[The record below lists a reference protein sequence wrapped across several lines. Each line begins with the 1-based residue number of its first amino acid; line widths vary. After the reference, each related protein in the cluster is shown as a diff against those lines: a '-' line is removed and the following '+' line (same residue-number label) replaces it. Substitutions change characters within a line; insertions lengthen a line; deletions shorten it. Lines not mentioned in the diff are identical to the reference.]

1 MNRHVTSGRWGLGLV
16 LSLFTIFVWGG
27 LPIVLK
33 IMLISLDAF
42 TMTWYRFVVAAA
54 LMALIVYRQ
63 GHLALV
69 RRLKGGYALVFLA
82 AVFGF
87 SCAYVFY
94 PQSLQYISPS
104 AAQVVNQISLL
115 FLLLGAMLLFHER
128 MTLIQVLGLLLLTGG
143 IVLFFNEEL
152 TELLSGD
159 SAMIPG
165 ILWVTVAALALST
178 YTLTQKQLL
187 QILPTSV
194 ILFLI
199 YLIGSLLILPFVRFD
214 ALLAQDARQMILLN
228 ASAVISLVAFVTLVE
243 SLKHLEVFRVSMVLA
258 AVPMVTVVD
267 MMILAPL
274 LPGLL
279 QPEHLNLLSVS
290 GAVLVVIGS
299 ILGNLRRSEKS
310 G

>member
-42 TMTWYRFVVAAA
+42 TMTWYRFVVAAV
-54 LMALIVYRQ
+54 LMALIVHRQ
-63 GHLALV
+63 GHFHLV
-69 RRLKGGYALVFLA
+69 RQLKGGYALVFLTS
-82 AVFGF
+82 VLGF

-152 TELLSGD
+152 AELLSGD

-199 YLIGSLLILPFVRFD
+199 YLIGSFLILPFVRFES
-214 ALLAQDARQMILLN
+214 LLAQDARQMILLN
-228 ASAVISLVAFVTLVE
+228 VSAVISLVAFVTLVE

-258 AVPMVTVVD
+258 AVPLVTVVD
-267 MMILAPL
+267 MMIAAPL
-274 LPGLL
+274 VPALL
-279 QPEHLNLLSVS
+279 QPENLNLLSIS

-299 ILGNLRRSEKS
+299 ILGNLRRSVKP

>member
-27 LPIVLK
+27 LPIILK

-42 TMTWYRFVVAAA
+42 TMTWYRFVVAAV
-54 LMALIVYRQ
+54 LMAPIVYRQ
-63 GHLALV
+63 GHFGLV

-82 AVFGF
+82 SVIGF

-115 FLLLGAMLLFHER
+115 FLLLGAMLFFHER
-128 MTLIQVLGLLLLTGG
+128 MALIQVLGLLLLTGG
-143 IVLFFNEEL
+143 IVLFFNEQLSEL
-152 TELLSGD
+152 WSGD

-165 ILWVTVAALALST
+165 ILWVTAAALALST

-199 YLIGSLLILPFVRFD
+199 YLFGSILILPFVRFES
-214 ALLAQDARQMILLN
+214 LLVQDTQQMILLN

-258 AVPMVTVVD
+258 AVPLVTVVD

-279 QPEHLNLLSVS
+279 QPEHLNLLSIS

-299 ILGNLRRSEKS
+299 ILGNLRRSVKS
-310 G
+310 V

>member
-42 TMTWYRFVVAAA
+42 TMTWYRFVVAAV
-54 LMALIVYRQ
+54 LMAVIVHKQ
-63 GHLALV
+63 GHFPLV
-69 RRLKGGYALVFLA
+69 RQLRGGYALVFLA
-82 AVFGF
+82 AVLGF

-128 MTLIQVLGLLLLTGG
+128 MALIQVFGLVLLTGG
-143 IVLFFNEEL
+143 IVLFFNEQLSEL
-152 TELLSGD
+152 WSGD

-165 ILWVTVAALALST
+165 ILWVIVAALALST

-199 YLIGSLLILPFVRFD
+199 YTVGAILILPFVRFD
-214 ALLAQDARQMILLN
+214 ALLEQDAAQMILLN
-228 ASAVISLVAFVTLVE
+228 VSAVISLVAFVTLVE

-258 AVPMVTVVD
+258 VAPLVTVVD
-267 MMILAPL
+267 MMIAAPL

-279 QPEHLNLLSVS
+279 QPENLNALSIS

-299 ILGNLRRSEKS
+299 ILGNLRRSVKS

>member
-42 TMTWYRFVVAAA
+42 TMTWYRFVVAAV

-63 GHLALV
+63 GHFALV
-69 RRLKGGYALVFLA
+69 HQLKGGYALVFLA
-82 AVFGF
+82 AVIGF

-115 FLLLGAMLLFHER
+115 FLLLGAMLIFQER

-143 IVLFFNEEL
+143 IVLFFNEEMA
-152 TELLSGD
+152 ELWSGD

-165 ILWVTVAALALST
+165 ILWVTAAALALST

-199 YLIGSLLILPFVRFD
+199 YLIGSFLILPFVRFD
-214 ALLAQDARQMILLN
+214 ALLAQDTRQMILLN

-258 AVPMVTVVD
+258 AVPLVTVVD

-279 QPEHLNLLSVS
+279 QPEHLNLLSIS

-299 ILGNLRRSEKS
+299 ILGNLRRSVKS

>member
-1 MNRHVTSGRWGLGLV
+1 MNRHVTSGRWGLGLI

-63 GHLALV
+63 GHFGLV
-69 RRLKGGYALVFLA
+69 RRLKSGYALVFLA
-82 AVFGF
+82 AVLGF

-143 IVLFFNEEL
+143 IVLFFNEQLSEL
-152 TELLSGD
+152 WSGD

-165 ILWVTVAALALST
+165 ILWVTAAALALST

-199 YLIGSLLILPFVRFD
+199 YLAGSILILPFVRFES
-214 ALLAQDARQMILLN
+214 LLAQDTQQMILLN
-228 ASAVISLVAFVTLVE
+228 VSAVISLVAFVTLVE

-258 AVPMVTVVD
+258 VVPLVTVVD

-279 QPEHLNLLSVS
+279 QPEHLNLISIS
-290 GAVLVVIGS
+290 GAILVVIGS
-299 ILGNLRRSEKS
+299 IFGNLRRSMKS

>member
-63 GHLALV
+63 GHFALV

-82 AVFGF
+82 SVLGF

-152 TELLSGD
+152 AELLSGD

-165 ILWVTVAALALST
+165 IMWVTVAALALST

-199 YLIGSLLILPFVRFD
+199 YLAGSILILPFVRFES
-214 ALLAQDARQMILLN
+214 LLVQDTRQMILLN

-258 AVPMVTVVD
+258 AVPLVTVVD

-279 QPEHLNLLSVS
+279 QPEHLNLLSIS

-299 ILGNLRRSEKS
+299 ILGNLRRSMKP

>member
-63 GHLALV
+63 GHFHLV
-69 RRLKGGYALVFLA
+69 RRLKGGYAPVFLA
-82 AVFGF
+82 SVLGF
-87 SCAYVFY
+87 SSAYVLY
-94 PQSLQYISPS
+94 PQGLHYISPS

-128 MTLIQVLGLLLLTGG
+128 MNRVQVFGLMLLTGG
-143 IVLFFNEEL
+143 IFLFFNEHLSEL
-152 TELLSGD
+152 ASGD

-165 ILWVTVAALALST
+165 ILWVTLAALALST

-199 YLIGSLLILPFVRFD
+199 YLIGSFLILPFVRFES
-214 ALLAQDARQMILLN
+214 LLAQDARQMILLN
-228 ASAVISLVAFVTLVE
+228 VSAVISLVAFVTLVE

-258 AVPMVTVVD
+258 VVPLVTVVD
-267 MMILAPL
+267 MMVLAPL

-279 QPEHLNLLSVS
+279 QPEHLNLLSIS

-299 ILGNLRRSEKS
+299 ILGNLRRSVKS

>member
-63 GHLALV
+63 GHFTLV

-82 AVFGF
+82 AVLGF

-152 TELLSGD
+152 AELLSGD

-165 ILWVTVAALALST
+165 IMWVTVAALALST

-199 YLIGSLLILPFVRFD
+199 YLAGSILILPFVRFES
-214 ALLAQDARQMILLN
+214 LLVQDTRQMILLN

-258 AVPMVTVVD
+258 AVPLVTVVD

-279 QPEHLNLLSVS
+279 QPEHLNLLSIS

-299 ILGNLRRSEKS
+299 ILGNLRRSVKS

>member
-42 TMTWYRFVVAAA
+42 TMTWYRFVVAAV
-54 LMALIVYRQ
+54 LMALIVHRQ
-63 GHLALV
+63 GHFHLV
-69 RRLKGGYALVFLA
+69 RRLKSGYALVFLA
-82 AVFGF
+82 SVLGF
-87 SCAYVFY
+87 SSAYVLY
-94 PQSLQYISPS
+94 PQGLEYISPS

-128 MTLIQVLGLLLLTGG
+128 MSLIQLFGLVLLTGG
-143 IVLFFNEEL
+143 IFLFFNEHLSEL
-152 TELLSGD
+152 VSGD

-165 ILWVTVAALALST
+165 ILWVTLAALALST

-187 QILPTSV
+187 QVLPTSV

-199 YLIGSLLILPFVRFD
+199 YLIGSFLILPFVQIES
-214 ALLAQDARQMILLN
+214 LLAQDTRQMILLN
-228 ASAVISLVAFVTLVE
+228 VSAVISLVAFVTLVE

-258 AVPMVTVVD
+258 VVPLITVVD
-267 MMILAPL
+267 MMIVAPL
-274 LPGLL
+274 IPGLL
-279 QPEHLNLLSVS
+279 RPEHLNLLSIS

-299 ILGNLRRSEKS
+299 ILGNLRRSVKP

>member
-1 MNRHVTSGRWGLGLV
+1 MNRHVTSGRGGLGLV

-42 TMTWYRFVVAAA
+42 TMTWYRFVVAAT

-63 GHLALV
+63 GHFRLV
-69 RRLKGGYALVFLA
+69 RQLKGGYALVFLVSVLA
-82 AVFGF
+82 F
-87 SCAYVFY
+87 SFAYVLY
-94 PQSLQYISPS
+94 PQGLKYISPS

-128 MTLIQVLGLLLLTGG
+128 MNRIQVFGLLLLTGG
-143 IVLFFNEEL
+143 IFLFFNEEL
-152 TELLSGD
+152 AELLSGE

-199 YLIGSLLILPFVRFD
+199 YLSGSILILPFVRFD
-214 ALLAQDARQMILLN
+214 SLLVQDTQQMILLN

-258 AVPMVTVVD
+258 VVPLVTVVD
-267 MMILAPL
+267 MIIAAPL

-279 QPEHLNLLSVS
+279 QPEHLNLLSIS

-299 ILGNLRRSEKS
+299 ILGNLRRSVKS

>member
-42 TMTWYRFVVAAA
+42 TMTWYRFVVAAV
-54 LMALIVYRQ
+54 LMAVIVQRQ
-63 GHLALV
+63 GHLPLV
-69 RRLKGGYALVFLA
+69 RQLRGGYLLVFLA
-82 AVFGF
+82 AVLGF

-94 PQSLQYISPS
+94 PQSLKYISPS

-115 FLLLGAMLLFHER
+115 FLLLGAMLLFKER
-128 MTLIQVLGLLLLTGG
+128 MTRIQVFGLMLLTGG
-143 IVLFFNEEL
+143 IVLFFNEQL
-152 TELLSGD
+152 SELLSGD

-187 QILPTSV
+187 QVLPTSV

-199 YLIGSLLILPFVRFD
+199 YSAGSILILPFVRFD
-214 ALLAQDARQMILLN
+214 SLLEQDSSQMILLN
-228 ASAVISLVAFVTLVE
+228 VSAVISLVAFVTLVE
-243 SLKHLEVFRVSMVLA
+243 SLKHLEVFRVSMVLSA
-258 AVPMVTVVD
+258 APLVTVVD
-267 MMILAPL
+267 MMIAAPL
-274 LPGLL
+274 VPDLL
-279 QPEHLNLLSVS
+279 QPENLNFLSVS
-290 GAVLVVIGS
+290 GAVLVVVGS
-299 ILGNLRRSEKS
+299 ILGNLRRTAKS
-310 G
+310 R

>member
-42 TMTWYRFVVAAA
+42 TMTWYRFVVAAV
-54 LMALIVYRQ
+54 LMALIVHRQ
-63 GHLALV
+63 GHFHLV
-69 RRLKGGYALVFLA
+69 RQLKGGYALVFLA
-82 AVFGF
+82 SVLGF

-115 FLLLGAMLLFHER
+115 FLLMGAMLFFHER
-128 MTLIQVLGLLLLTGG
+128 MNLVQVLGLLLLTGG
-143 IVLFFNEEL
+143 IVLFFNEQL
-152 TELLSGD
+152 AELLSGD
-159 SAMIPG
+159 SVMIPG
-165 ILWVTVAALALST
+165 ILWVTAAALALST

-187 QILPTSV
+187 QIMPTSV

-199 YLIGSLLILPFVRFD
+199 YLIGSFLILPFVQFKS
-214 ALLAQDARQMILLN
+214 LLVQDARQVILLN
-228 ASAVISLVAFVTLVE
+228 VSAVISLVAFVTLVE

-258 AVPMVTVVD
+258 VVPLITVVD
-267 MMILAPL
+267 MMIMAPL
-274 LPGLL
+274 VPALL
-279 QPEHLNLLSVS
+279 QPEHLNFVSIS

-299 ILGNLRRSEKS
+299 ILGNLRRSVRS

>member
-42 TMTWYRFVVAAA
+42 TMTWYRFVVAAV
-54 LMALIVYRQ
+54 LMALIVHRQ
-63 GHLALV
+63 GHFTLI
-69 RRLKGGYALVFLA
+69 RQLKGGYALVFLA
-82 AVFGF
+82 SVLGF

-104 AAQVVNQISLL
+104 AAQVINQISLL
-115 FLLLGAMLLFHER
+115 FLLLGAMLIFHER
-128 MTLIQVLGLLLLTGG
+128 MTLIQMMGLLLLTGG
-143 IVLFFNEEL
+143 IVLFFNDQL
-152 TELLSGD
+152 SELLSGT
-159 SAMIPG
+159 STMTPG
-165 ILWVTVAALALST
+165 ILWVTAAAFALST

-194 ILFLI
+194 ILFLV
-199 YLIGSLLILPFVRFD
+199 YLVGSLLILPFVRFES
-214 ALLAQDARQMILLN
+214 LLAQDTGQMILLN

-243 SLKHLEVFRVSMVLA
+243 SLKHLEIFRVSMVLA
-258 AVPMVTVVD
+258 VVPLVTVVD
-267 MMILAPL
+267 MMIVAPL
-274 LPGLL
+274 IPGLL
-279 QPEHLNLLSVS
+279 QPEDLNLLSIS

-299 ILGNLRRSEKS
+299 ILGNLRRSMKS

>member
-63 GHLALV
+63 GHFALA
-69 RRLKGGYALVFLA
+69 RRLKGGYVLVFLA

-152 TELLSGD
+152 AELLSGD

-165 ILWVTVAALALST
+165 IMWVTVAALALST

-199 YLIGSLLILPFVRFD
+199 YLIGSVLILPFVRFES
-214 ALLAQDARQMILLN
+214 LLVQDTRQMVLLN

-258 AVPMVTVVD
+258 AVPLVTVVD

-279 QPEHLNLLSVS
+279 QPEHLNLLSIS

-299 ILGNLRRSEKS
+299 ILGNLRRSVKP

>member
-1 MNRHVTSGRWGLGLV
+1 MNRHVTSGRWGLGLL

-42 TMTWYRFVVAAA
+42 TMTWYRFVVAAV
-54 LMALIVYRQ
+54 LMALIVHRQ
-63 GHLALV
+63 GHFRLV
-69 RRLKGGYALVFLA
+69 RQLKGGYALVFLA
-82 AVFGF
+82 SVLGF

-104 AAQVVNQISLL
+104 AAQVINQISLL
-115 FLLLGAMLLFHER
+115 FLLLGAMLIFHER
-128 MTLIQVLGLLLLTGG
+128 MTLIQMMGLLLLTSG
-143 IVLFFNEEL
+143 IVLFFNEDLGEL
-152 TELLSGD
+152 ASGD

-165 ILWVTVAALALST
+165 ILWVTAAALALST

-187 QILPTSV
+187 QVLPTSV

-199 YLIGSLLILPFVRFD
+199 YLIGSFLILPFVQFES
-214 ALLAQDARQMILLN
+214 LLAQDAGQMILLN
-228 ASAVISLVAFVTLVE
+228 VSAVISLVAFVTLVE

-258 AVPMVTVVD
+258 AVPLVTVVD
-267 MMILAPL
+267 MMILAPV

-279 QPEHLNLLSVS
+279 QPEHLNLLSIS
-290 GAVLVVIGS
+290 GAVLVVTGS
-299 ILGNLRRSEKS
+299 ILGNLRRSEKP

>member
-16 LSLFTIFVWGG
+16 LSLFTILVWGG

-42 TMTWYRFVVAAA
+42 TMTWYRFIVAAV
-54 LMALIVYRQ
+54 LMAAIVHRQ
-63 GHLALV
+63 GHFPLV
-69 RRLKGGYALVFLA
+69 RQLRGGYALLFLA
-82 AVFGF
+82 AVTGF

-115 FLLLGAMLLFHER
+115 FLLLGAMLLYHER
-128 MTLIQVLGLLLLTGG
+128 LTLIQLLGLMLLTGG
-143 IVLFFNEEL
+143 IVLFFNDRLVEL
-152 TELLSGD
+152 WSGN

-165 ILWVTVAALALST
+165 ILWVVAAALSLSV

-199 YLIGSLLILPFVRFD
+199 YLVGSVLILPFVRFES
-214 ALLAQDARQMILLN
+214 LLEQDTRQMILLN
-228 ASAVISLVAFVTLVE
+228 ISAVISLVAFVTLVE

-258 AVPMVTVVD
+258 VVPLVTVLD
-267 MMILAPL
+267 MMIVSPL
-274 LPGLL
+274 VPGLL
-279 QPEHLNLLSVS
+279 QPENLNYVSIS

-299 ILGNLRRSEKS
+299 ILGNLRRSVRNR
-310 G
+310 

>member
-42 TMTWYRFVVAAA
+42 TMTWYRFVVAAT

-63 GHLALV
+63 GHFRLV
-69 RRLKGGYALVFLA
+69 RQLKGGYALVFLVSVLA
-82 AVFGF
+82 F
-87 SCAYVFY
+87 SSAYVLY
-94 PQSLQYISPS
+94 PQGLKYISPS

-128 MTLIQVLGLLLLTGG
+128 MNRIQVFGLLLLTGG
-143 IVLFFNEEL
+143 IFLFFNEEL
-152 TELLSGD
+152 AELLSGD

-199 YLIGSLLILPFVRFD
+199 YLSGSILILPFVRFD
-214 ALLAQDARQMILLN
+214 SLLVQDTQQMILLN

-258 AVPMVTVVD
+258 VVPLVTVVD
-267 MMILAPL
+267 MIIAAPL

-279 QPEHLNLLSVS
+279 QPEHLNLLSIS

-299 ILGNLRRSEKS
+299 ILGNLRRSVKS

>member
-42 TMTWYRFVVAAA
+42 TMTWYRFVVAAT

-63 GHLALV
+63 GHFRLV
-69 RRLKGGYALVFLA
+69 RQLKGGYALVFLA
-82 AVFGF
+82 AVLGF

-143 IVLFFNEEL
+143 IFLFFNEEL
-152 TELLSGD
+152 AELLSGE

-199 YLIGSLLILPFVRFD
+199 YLSGSILILPFVRFD
-214 ALLAQDARQMILLN
+214 SLLVQDTQQMILLN

-258 AVPMVTVVD
+258 AVPLVTVVD

-279 QPEHLNLLSVS
+279 QPEHLNLLSIS

-299 ILGNLRRSEKS
+299 ILGNLRRSVKS